1 MYIMYCLTNASF
13 KETILSVG
21 MTPSIASLHQLLADM
36 NTAILPTPYTILTT
50 KQVCNENSIDNVYAL
65 LTKFGSYL
73 QGTFFEIAPET
84 IQQIFDLVDDMPRV
98 HMQCDHMPRDHM
110 PCDYDASEHTNV
122 ILQEKYRVMQSEVE
136 YIIPK
141 AVDGLYEEIIYQVP
155 PPAKAAAVYDRLSFK
170 QKKYVN
176 LDDVEL

>member
-21 MTPSIASLHQLLADM
+21 MTPSIATLHQLVADM

-65 LTKFGSYL
+65 LTKFGTYL

-84 IQQIFDLVDDMPRV
+84 IQQIFDLVDDM
-98 HMQCDHMPRDHM
+98 QCDHMPREH
-110 PCDYDASEHTNV
+110 DASEHMNV
-122 ILQEKYRVMQSEVE
+122 ILQEKYRVVQAEVE

-141 AVDGLYEEIIYQVP
+141 AVDGLYEEIVYQVP
-155 PPAKAAAVYDRLSFK
+155 SPVKASAVYDRLSFK

-176 LDDVEL
+176 LEDIDL

>member
-21 MTPSIASLHQLLADM
+21 MTPSIASLHQLVADM
-36 NTAILPTPYTILTT
+36 NTAILPTPYMILTT
-50 KQVCNENSIDNVYAL
+50 KKVCNENSIDNVYAL
-65 LTKFGSYL
+65 LTKFGTYL

-84 IQQIFDLVDDMPRV
+84 VHQIFDLVDDMPREHMPRE
-98 HMQCDHMPRDHM
+98 HMQCEHML
-110 PCDYDASEHTNV
+110 SEHTNV
-122 ILQEKYRVMQSEVE
+122 ILQEKYRVVQAEVE

-141 AVDGLYEEIIYQVP
+141 AIDGLYEEIVYQVP
-155 PPAKAAAVYDRLSFK
+155 SPVKDTASVYDRLSFK

-176 LDDVEL
+176 LDDIDL

>member
-21 MTPSIASLHQLLADM
+21 MTPSIASLHQLVADM

-65 LTKFGSYL
+65 LTKFGTYL

-84 IQQIFDLVDDMPRV
+84 IQQIFDLVDDM
-98 HMQCDHMPRDHM
+98 QCDHMPREH
-110 PCDYDASEHTNV
+110 DASEHMNV
-122 ILQEKYRVMQSEVE
+122 ILQEKYRVVQAEVE

-141 AVDGLYEEIIYQVP
+141 AVDSVYEEIIYQVP
-155 PPAKAAAVYDRLSFK
+155 SPVKAAAVYDRLSFK

-176 LDDVEL
+176 LEDVDL